1 VEASWLTQ
9 SQRQVGSPLH
19 IGTGRPAIDD
29 DQYTSAEDDCDQKV
43 YFYFLPR
50 HKTIVVHRSLANLGR
65 HDGTELTAKFRLPS
79 VTGKVDGAAT
89 VVATISKLF
98 TG

>member
-1 VEASWLTQ
+1 MEASWLTQ

-19 IGTGRPAIDD
+19 IGTGPPAIDHE
-29 DQYTSAEDDCDQKV
+29 QYNNAGDDCDQK
-43 YFYFLPR
+43 YIFLPR
-50 HKTIVVHRSLANLGR
+50 HKTIVVHRSLADLGR
-65 HDGTELTAKFRLPS
+65 HVGTELTAKFRLPS
-79 VTGKVDGAAT
+79 VAGKVDGAAT